1 MTFSLFRGRWAVRLL
16 VFLGLLLVLFVLQR
30 GFFRSSPEAPVSSP
44 SVRTSAEMQQTWRSE
59 VQTIL
64 RQYDQ
69 DQNAAKAREA
79 LLGLTVARE
88 DQAKHLG
95 LVGIVENLQDGTVH
109 VVAEGDESE
118 LKLLV
123 GFLKEGNLFSRVD
136 AVDEKWGN
144 AGQIYNSFEI
154 KYRNLSDR
162 F

>member
-30 GFFRSSPEAPVSSP
+30 GFFRSSPEAGVSSP

-95 LVGIVENLQDGTVH
+95 LVLAFHAVVERQSN
-109 VVAEGDESE
+109 AEASLLRARSE
-118 LKLLV
+118 
-123 GFLKEGNLFSRVD
+123 
-136 AVDEKWGN
+136 
-144 AGQIYNSFEI
+144 FE
-154 KYRNLSDR
+154 RH
-162 F
+162 